1 MASYPYR
8 ACTRSAFLMAVS
20 VLLHWLLA
28 ESFFFVHREVFDVE
42 GNLGPSDAIDVIG
55 CSIAG
60 LSLFLCFDY
69 R

>member
-1 MASYPYR
+1 
-8 ACTRSAFLMAVS
+8 MAVS